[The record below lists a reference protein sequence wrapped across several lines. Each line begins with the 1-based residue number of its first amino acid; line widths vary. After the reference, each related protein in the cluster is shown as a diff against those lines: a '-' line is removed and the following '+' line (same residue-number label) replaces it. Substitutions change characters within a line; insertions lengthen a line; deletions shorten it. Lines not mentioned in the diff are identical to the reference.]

1 MSQIIA
7 FTPNPETEQQLLRT
21 GVYITC
27 DTQAECGF
35 MGAGRPM
42 SIFWRHNDAPENVV
56 PRGWTRT
63 PQPHYECPFCAQSTM
78 DVLTEEEYDM
88 LEHDQEE
95 IDTMRGATGATSL
108 LELQGSPSLSSS
120 PSSSSPSPKPAS
132 IKSKTP
138 SKAKKMTDKAILEH
152 AKKLGI
158 PPTALKAMKGRLKQN
173 RRDLKTKRFST
184 FSPESY
190 TPPSKTKKA
199 SKKTSKKTTKKAS
212 KKTSK
217 KQ

>member
-1 MSQIIA
+1 
-7 FTPNPETEQQLLRT
+7 
-21 GVYITC
+21 
-27 DTQAECGF
+27 
-35 MGAGRPM
+35 
-42 SIFWRHNDAPENVV
+42 
-56 PRGWTRT
+56 
-63 PQPHYECPFCAQSTM
+63 M

-95 IDTMRGATGATSL
+95 VDTMRGATGATSL

-120 PSSSSPSPKPAS
+120 SSPSPKPAS
-132 IKSKTP
+132 SKSKTP

-152 AKKLGI
+152 AKKLGM

>member
-1 MSQIIA
+1 MNQIIA

-35 MGAGRPM
+35 MMGAGRPM
-42 SIFWRHNDAPENVV
+42 SIFWRHNDSPENVV

-63 PQPHYECPFCAQSTM
+63 PQPHYECPFCVQSTM

-95 IDTMRGATGATSL
+95 VDTMRGATGATSL

-120 PSSSSPSPKPAS
+120 PSPKPAS
-132 IKSKTP
+132 SKSKTP
-138 SKAKKMTDKAILEH
+138 SKAKKMSDKAILEH
-152 AKKLGI
+152 AKKLGM
-158 PPTALKAMKGRLKQN
+158 PPTA
-173 RRDLKTKRFST
+173 
-184 FSPESY
+184 
-190 TPPSKTKKA
+190 
-199 SKKTSKKTTKKAS
+199 
-212 KKTSK
+212 
-217 KQ
+217 